1 MRLITPMTDHRGRTS
16 FAVWEYDETRPRNLG
31 AEDPR
36 ARFYVKEFVDIFPTR
51 VQAFNAP

>member
-1 MRLITPMTDHRGRTS
+1 MTDHRGRTS